1 MQESNSK
8 FKQYNHPSAG
18 PPPYM
23 MRGATILRDGERST
37 IQSLLWENAKG
48 FRPETVRVVFEDGE
62 TIVLPSRRL
71 QPLPGEVP
79 EGLKDGAEFLWCGQR
94 SEVKAF
100 YHRRFAED
108 NEDKLM
114 ILFKTQATRGAEPE
128 YLIKVYDKADFN
140 FKARLRDDG
149 KTLSHL
155 VQKAVKNN
163 PHKPIVKRSNRKPG
177 R

>member
-114 ILFKTQATRGAEPE
+114 ILFKTQATEGQSLNISLKFMIKRI
-128 YLIKVYDKADFN
+128 LI
-140 FKARLRDDG
+140 L
-149 KTLSHL
+149 
-155 VQKAVKNN
+155 
-163 PHKPIVKRSNRKPG
+163 KPG
-177 R
+177 YGTMEKRLAIWYKRP